1 MVEGTTEG
9 AQLDA
14 GSRRICKALAK
25 SWQQIRMAQ
34 VLWGP
39 ERGAFP
45 FGRGVKRPDANF
57 AGEVSAT
64 REGAKDKS
72 TPPPNNSNLFPP
84 SALLPFSHQPSTQ
97 HKHRQYAYLQG
108 ATLFRSTRLL
118 QRELPAFLL
127 LELES
132 PRLLADQPLLGPLN
146 PELTRPPGCYHRRR
160 DDLGLLR
167 PQAR

>member
-1 MVEGTTEG
+1 MTAPACCDDLPHGLAAGVMVEETTERS
-9 AQLDA
+9 AVQSRESKILQ
-14 GSRRICKALAK
+14 GSRGRK

-39 ERGAFP
+39 KRGAFH

-64 REGAKDKS
+64 KGRSAAKDKS

-84 SALLPFSHQPSTQ
+84 SALLPFHHQPSTQ
-97 HKHRQYAYLQG
+97 PKHRQYAYLQG
-108 ATLFRSTRLL
+108 ATLSRSNRVL
-118 QRELPAFLL
+118 QLELPTLPL

-132 PRLLADQPLLGPLN
+132 PRL
-146 PELTRPPGCYHRRR
+146 
-160 DDLGLLR
+160 
-167 PQAR
+167 